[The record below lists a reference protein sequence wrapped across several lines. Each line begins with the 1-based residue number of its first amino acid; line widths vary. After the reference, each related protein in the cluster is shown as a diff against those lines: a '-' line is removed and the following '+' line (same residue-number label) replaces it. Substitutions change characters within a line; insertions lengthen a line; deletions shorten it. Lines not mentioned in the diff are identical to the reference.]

1 MLAIWFQQLHYTSK
15 YLSYVV
21 PNTTTE
27 KAHRDTCAV
36 ICCSG
41 FQRSKLAKINYLYRA
56 MAFLKLVNDVDG
68 TAVRDG
74 THDLVVR
81 VILLQVSHNF
91 LNQAYSILYGTTQ

>member
-1 MLAIWFQQLHYTSK
+1 MEA
-15 YLSYVV
+15 SYFF
-21 PNTTTE
+21 N
-27 KAHRDTCAV
+27 
-36 ICCSG
+36 
-41 FQRSKLAKINYLYRA
+41 LYRA

-91 LNQAYSILYGTTQ
+91 LNLAYSRRRHSVNSRAIIVIR

>member
-1 MLAIWFQQLHYTSK
+1 MLAIWFQQLHYISK
-15 YLSYVV
+15 YLSSVV
-21 PNTTTE
+21 PNTTTV

-36 ICCSG
+36 MCCSG
-41 FQRSKLAKINYLYRA
+41 FQRSKLAKINYIYRA

-91 LNQAYSILYGTTQ
+91 LNQAYSILYGSTQ